1 MLQLLGGAAMMLPFL
16 IINIA
21 GLVISLK
28 KRPYHKHAA
37 TIAALAYAV
46 LIMQL
51 LINRSIFIWLEW
63 AKVHDVAIFP
73 QMTDIERLGNIV
85 RYAGYAAYV
94 AIMCSVFIGR
104 KATGGSFEKPS
115 IIVAVSAALLA
126 LSLTL
131 DLSQSPNLAMALLF
145 ARIGASAALLWAL
158 WGWRN
163 DADLLPTPEVQLADQ
178 AGKPAGGMF
187 EEVDYVPFVAGVL
200 VLAGLIAVPILWS
213 MFLDMEYPSTLFSSL
228 LSCGIFIYAHDKRGN
243 FSIIKFLFG
252 MAFILIQIIR
262 TANQY
267 GGGPPMFIAGGVV
280 GLVVMMA
287 CGWVGI
293 LIARYIRRALARR

>member
-1 MLQLLGGAAMMLPFL
+1 MLQFLGGTAMMLPFL

-37 TIAALAYAV
+37 TIAAFTYAV

-63 AKVHDVAIFP
+63 AKVHDVAILP

-104 KATGGSFEKPS
+104 KATGGSFGKPS

-145 ARIGASAALLWAL
+145 TRIGASAALLWAL

-163 DADLLPTPEVQLADQ
+163 DAHLLPTPEVQPADQ

-213 MFLDMEYPSTLFSSL
+213 MFLDMEYPSTLVSWVL
-228 LSCGIFIYAHDKRGN
+228 ACGICINAHDK
-243 FSIIKFLFG
+243 
-252 MAFILIQIIR
+252 
-262 TANQY
+262 
-267 GGGPPMFIAGGVV
+267 
-280 GLVVMMA
+280 
-287 CGWVGI
+287 
-293 LIARYIRRALARR
+293 